1 MNTKLKLTSHVGRDL
16 LAAAGS
22 FKKED
27 SVVWEYVVNG
37 LQYADPGAI
46 PNIKVNVL
54 PKAKGIE
61 IIDNGRGMSIQDL
74 EGFFTMHGENID
86 RMRGRPGR
94 GKFGTGKSA
103 AFGIAGQLNIETVQN
118 GFKNCVELTRDMIDQ
133 SNGEDIAVNW
143 LEKEIPTDL
152 ANGTMIKISNIYL
165 EKLSVPLICSYIE
178 RHLGAFRQTKA
189 SVAVNNHLCEYLE
202 PEFSESHIFKPNIDQ
217 AELLGNIELIIKVS
231 KIPLEPS
238 SQGIVVMAGTGN
250 TVAIEDG
257 GISGKEFGNYLFGS
271 VDVHAL
277 ETSDSKIQPY
287 DASRSL
293 QLNPAHPTASV
304 LLGFIGSKLDEV
316 RRKLVKESK
325 EAQKTE
331 EARRLA
337 QEAAKLAD
345 IINED
350 YEQYRDRL
358 EKIRSATSRP
368 GNVDALFGNSQQGE
382 NDADEYVKGFKQRG
396 ILESSTSLE
405 KGNNDLKKGNID
417 PNIGISGKPDQ
428 QGPDTLDPVGGTG
441 KKKSKPRG
449 GFDVKYQN
457 LGPEEYRS
465 RYDSTSLAILI
476 NLDHPVVKN
485 ALNHNGPE
493 DISFRRLVYEIAF
506 IEYSMAIG
514 YELIK
519 QDPEMPPDDLM
530 FEVRSTLNRVSRAA
544 AFLYTL

>member
-1 MNTKLKLTSHVGRDL
+1 MNNKLKLTSHVGRDL

-37 LQYADPGAI
+37 LQYADQGTI
-46 PNIKVNVL
+46 PNIKVNVI
-54 PKAKGIE
+54 PKANQIE

-86 RMRGRPGR
+86 RKRGRPGR

-103 AFGIAGQLNIETVQN
+103 AFGIAGKMNIETVQN
-118 GFKNCVELTRDMIDQ
+118 GFKNCVELTRDMIDK
-133 SNGEDIAVNW
+133 SDGEDISLNW
-143 LEKEIPTDL
+143 LEKDISTDL
-152 ANGTMIKISNIYL
+152 ANGTMVKISDIYL
-165 EKLSVPLICSYIE
+165 EKLSVPLISSYIE
-178 RHLGAFRQTKA
+178 RHLGAFRQAKA
-189 SVAVNNHLCEYLE
+189 SVAVNSHLCEYLE
-202 PEFSESHIFKPNIDQ
+202 PEFSKSHTFKPNIDQ
-217 AELLGNIELIIKVS
+217 TELLGNIELIIKVS

-238 SQGIVVMAGTGN
+238 YQGIVVMAGTGN

-257 GISGKEFGNYLFGS
+257 GISGKEFGNYLFGEI
-271 VDVHAL
+271 DVPVL

-293 QLNPAHPTASV
+293 QLNPVHPVASA

-316 RRKLVKESK
+316 RRELVKESK
-325 EAQKTE
+325 EALKSE
-331 EARRLA
+331 ESRRLA

-358 EKIRSATSRP
+358 EKIRLATSRP
-368 GNVDALFGNSQQGE
+368 GNVDALFGNGKQGE
-382 NDADEYVKGFKQRG
+382 NDSDEYAKGFKQRG
-396 ILESSTSLE
+396 TLESSTGLDN
-405 KGNNDLKKGNID
+405 GNDGLKKGNID
-417 PNIGISGKPDQ
+417 PNIGASGKPDQ
-428 QGPDTLDPVGGTG
+428 HGPDTLDPVGGKG
-441 KKKSKPRG
+441 KNKSKPRG
-449 GFDVKYQN
+449 GFDVKYQK
-457 LGPEEYRS
+457 LGAEEYRS
-465 RYDSTSLAILI
+465 RYDSTNLAILI

-485 ALNHNGPE
+485 ALSQNGPE
-493 DISFRRLVYEIAF
+493 DISFRRLGYEIAF

-530 FEVRSTLNRVSRAA
+530 FEVRATLNRISRTAA
-544 AFLYTL
+544 PLYRL